1 MPATNMNGENTIVQA
16 QAAAWVSAAQ
26 TIDAGQTSILVAS
39 ADLTGAQALAEALRE
54 RDGAVLLAHD
64 RGLALR
70 TIVWQLPDLVI
81 LDAQFADDDGID
93 LCVSLKQDRRT
104 RGIPIV
110 VAAEAYDAD
119 EHLRAIEAGADD
131 YLARSDTRLVLAR
144 VRALLRAR
152 RRSGDMVPLESVL
165 KTLEQTVEAKDDIT
179 GGHQQRLGA
188 YATLIGQRLGLSGR
202 ALDALHTGARLHDV
216 GKIGVDEAILRKP
229 SALNADEYA
238 QIQQHTLIGEHILG
252 PLCLSAPITAI
263 VRHHHERWDGRGYPD
278 GLVGEDIPLGARI
291 VAVADAFDA
300 MTAERPYSR
309 PMTVEAAIERLRA
322 GAGAQWDPEVVAA
335 MLEVLSEILPAR
347 ERAVGQISTPRP
359 LPMIMRGVPLQLQ
372 LA

>member
-1 MPATNMNGENTIVQA
+1 MIGQNSTVQA

-26 TIDAGQTSILVAS
+26 TIDAGQANILIAS
-39 ADLTGAQALAEALRE
+39 ADLNSAQTLAEALRE

-70 TIVWQLPDLVI
+70 TIVWQLPDLVV
-81 LDAQFADDDGID
+81 LDAQFADDDGLG
-93 LCVSLKQDRRT
+93 LCASLKQDRRT
-104 RGIPIV
+104 CGIPIV
-110 VAAEAYDAD
+110 VTTAAYDAD

-131 YLARSDTRLVLAR
+131 YLAQSNTCLVLAR

-152 RRSGDMVPLESVL
+152 RQSGDMVPLESVL
-165 KTLEQTVEAKDDIT
+165 KTLEQTVEAKDNIT

-188 YATLIGQRLGLSGR
+188 YATLVGERMGLSGR
-202 ALDALHTGARLHDV
+202 ALDALRTGARLHDV

-229 SALNADEYA
+229 SGLSADEYA
-238 QIQQHTLIGEHILG
+238 QIQQHTLVGEHILG
-252 PLCLSAPITAI
+252 PLCLSAPITSI

-278 GLVGEDIPLGARI
+278 GLAGEDIPLGARI
-291 VAVADAFDA
+291 VAVADSFDA

-322 GAGAQWDPEVVAA
+322 GAGSQWDAQVVQA
-335 MLEVLSEILPAR
+335 MIEVLAEILPAR
-347 ERAVGQISTPRP
+347 ERAVGQAPVSQTV
-359 LPMIMRGVPLQLQ
+359 PMIMKGVPLRLQ

>member
-1 MPATNMNGENTIVQA
+1 
-16 QAAAWVSAAQ
+16 
-26 TIDAGQTSILVAS
+26 
-39 ADLTGAQALAEALRE
+39 
-54 RDGAVLLAHD
+54 
-64 RGLALR
+64 
-70 TIVWQLPDLVI
+70 
-81 LDAQFADDDGID
+81 
-93 LCVSLKQDRRT
+93 
-104 RGIPIV
+104 
-110 VAAEAYDAD
+110 
-119 EHLRAIEAGADD
+119 
-131 YLARSDTRLVLAR
+131 
-144 VRALLRAR
+144 
-152 RRSGDMVPLESVL
+152 
-165 KTLEQTVEAKDDIT
+165 
-179 GGHQQRLGA
+179 
-188 YATLIGQRLGLSGR
+188 
-202 ALDALHTGARLHDV
+202 
-216 GKIGVDEAILRKP
+216 VDEAILRKP

-263 VRHHHERWDGRGYPD
+263 VRHHHERWDGCGYPD

>member
-1 MPATNMNGENTIVQA
+1 MPATNVISENTSVQA
-16 QAAAWVSAAQ
+16 QAATWVSAAQ
-26 TIDAGQTSILVAS
+26 TIDTGQANILVAS
-39 ADLTGAQALAEALRE
+39 ADPAAQTLAEALRE

-81 LDAQFADDDGID
+81 LDTQLAGDDGID

-104 RGIPIV
+104 RSIPIV
-110 VAAEAYDAD
+110 VTTAAYDTD
-119 EHLRAIEAGADD
+119 EHLRAIQAGAED
-131 YLARSDTRLVLAR
+131 YLARSNTGLVLAR
-144 VRALLRAR
+144 ARALLRAR
-152 RRSGDMVPLESVL
+152 RHNDMVPLESVL

-188 YATLIGQRLGLSGR
+188 YATLIGERLGFSGR
-202 ALDALHTGARLHDV
+202 ALDALRTGARLHDV
-216 GKIGVDEAILRKP
+216 GKIGVDDTILRKP
-229 SALNADEYA
+229 GALTDDEYA
-238 QIQQHTLIGEHILG
+238 HIQQHTLIGEQILR

-278 GLVGEDIPLGARI
+278 GLIGEEIPLVARI

-300 MTAERPYSR
+300 MTAERPYSQ
-309 PMTVEAAIERLRA
+309 PMTVEAAMERLRA
-322 GAGAQWDPEVVAA
+322 GAGAQWDPEVVQA
-335 MLEVLSEILPAR
+335 MLEVLGEILPAR
-347 ERAVGQISTPRP
+347 ERAVGQPPAPRP
-359 LPMIMRGVPLQLQ
+359 LPMIMRGVPLKLQ

>member
-1 MPATNMNGENTIVQA
+1 MPATTISQSAIVQP

-26 TIDAGQTSILVAS
+26 AIDAGQASILLAS
-39 ADLTGAQALAEALRE
+39 ADHAGAQALAETLRE
-54 RDGAVLLAHD
+54 REGLVLLAHD

-81 LDAQFADDDGID
+81 LDARLAGDDGIE
-93 LCVSLKQDRRT
+93 LCASLKQDRRT
-104 RGIPIV
+104 CGIPIV
-110 VAAEAYDAD
+110 VAAAAYDAD
-119 EHLRAIEAGADD
+119 EHLRAVEAGADD
-131 YLARSDTRLVLAR
+131 YLARSDTRLLLAR

-152 RRSGDMVPLESVL
+152 RRGGDMVPLESVL

-188 YATLIGQRLGLSGR
+188 YATLIGERLGFSGR
-202 ALDALHTGARLHDV
+202 ALDALRTGARLHDV

-229 SALNADEYA
+229 GALSADEYA
-238 QIQQHTLIGEHILG
+238 QIQQHTLIGEQILG

-309 PMTVEAAIERLRA
+309 PMTVEAAADRLRA
-322 GAGAQWDPEVVAA
+322 GAGAQWDPQVVGA
-335 MLEVLSEILPAR
+335 MLEVLGNIMPAR
-347 ERAVGQISTPRP
+347 ERALGQAPAPRP
-359 LPMIMRGVPLQLQ
+359 LPLMMKGVPLRLQ
-372 LA
+372 VA

>member
-1 MPATNMNGENTIVQA
+1 M
-16 QAAAWVSAAQ
+16 
-26 TIDAGQTSILVAS
+26 IDAGHANILIAS
-39 ADLTGAQALAEALRE
+39 ADLAGAQGLAEALRE

-81 LDAQFADDDGID
+81 LDTQLAGDDGID
-93 LCVSLKQDRRT
+93 LCASLKQDRRT
-104 RGIPIV
+104 CGIPLVIT
-110 VAAEAYDAD
+110 ADAYDAN
-119 EHLRAIEAGADD
+119 EHLRAVEAGAED

-152 RRSGDMVPLESVL
+152 RRGGDMVPLESVL

-188 YATLIGQRLGLSGR
+188 YATLIGERLGLAGR
-202 ALDALHTGARLHDV
+202 ALDALRTGARLHDV

-229 SALNADEYA
+229 GALSADEYA
-238 QIQQHTLIGEHILG
+238 RIQQHTLIGEHILG

-263 VRHHHERWDGRGYPD
+263 VRSHHERWDGRGYPD
-278 GLVGEDIPLGARI
+278 SLAGEDIPLGARI

-300 MTAERPYSR
+300 MTAERPYSQ

-322 GAGAQWDPEVVAA
+322 GAGAQWDPEVVEV
-335 MLEVLSEILPAR
+335 MLEVLAEVLPAR
-347 ERAVGQISTPRP
+347 ERVVGHSPASRP
-359 LPMIMRGVPLQLQ
+359 VPMVMKGVPLQLR

>member
-1 MPATNMNGENTIVQA
+1 MPATNISESTTVQT
-16 QAAAWVSAAQ
+16 QVAAWISASQ
-26 TIDAGQTSILVAS
+26 TIDAGQANILVAS
-39 ADLTGAQALAEALRE
+39 ADQAGALALAEALRE
-54 RDGAVLLAHD
+54 RDGAVMLAHD

-81 LDAQFADDDGID
+81 LDAQLAGDDGID

-104 RGIPIV
+104 HTIPIV
-110 VAAEAYDAD
+110 VTAAAYDAA

-144 VRALLRAR
+144 GRALLRAR
-152 RRSGDMVPLESVL
+152 RRGGDMVPLESVL

-188 YATLIGQRLGLSGR
+188 YATLIGERLGFSGR
-202 ALDALHTGARLHDV
+202 ALDALRTGARLHDV

-229 SALNADEYA
+229 GALSADEYA
-238 QIQQHTLIGEHILG
+238 QVQQHTLLGEQILG
-252 PLCLSAPITAI
+252 PLCLSAPVTAI
-263 VRHHHERWDGRGYPD
+263 VRSHHERWDGRGYPD
-278 GLVGEDIPLGARI
+278 GLVAEEIPLGARI

-309 PMTVEAAIERLRA
+309 PMTVEAASERLRA

-335 MLEVLSEILPAR
+335 MLEVLAEVLPAR
-347 ERAVGQISTPRP
+347 ERAVGQPSMPRS
-359 LPMIMRGVPLQLQ
+359 LPMIMKGVPLRLQ

>member
-1 MPATNMNGENTIVQA
+1 MPATNLSENTTVQI
-16 QAAAWVSAAQ
+16 QAAAWISAAQ
-26 TIDAGQTSILVAS
+26 TIDAGQANILIAS
-39 ADLTGAQALAEALRE
+39 ADLPTAQNLAEALRE
-54 RDGAVLLAHD
+54 RDGAVLLARD

-81 LDAQFADDDGID
+81 LDTLLAGEDGID
-93 LCVSLKQDRRT
+93 LCASLKQDRRT
-104 RGIPIV
+104 SGIPIV
-110 VAAEAYDAD
+110 VIADADDAD

-152 RRSGDMVPLESVL
+152 RRGGDMVPLESVL

-188 YATLIGQRLGLSGR
+188 YATLVGERLGLTGR
-202 ALDALHTGARLHDV
+202 ALDALRTGARLHDV

-229 SALNADEYA
+229 GALSADEYA
-238 QIQQHTLIGEHILG
+238 RIQQHTLIGEHILG

-278 GLVGEDIPLGARI
+278 GLAGEDIPLGARI

-300 MTAERPYSR
+300 MTAERPYCQ
-309 PMTVEAAIERLRA
+309 PMTVEAAMARLRE
-322 GAGAQWDPEVVAA
+322 GAGAQWDPEVVEV
-335 MLEVLSEILPAR
+335 MLEVLAEVLPAR
-347 ERAVGQISTPRP
+347 ERALGQAPALRP
-359 LPMIMRGVPLQLQ
+359 LPMIMRGVPLQLRV
-372 LA
+372 A